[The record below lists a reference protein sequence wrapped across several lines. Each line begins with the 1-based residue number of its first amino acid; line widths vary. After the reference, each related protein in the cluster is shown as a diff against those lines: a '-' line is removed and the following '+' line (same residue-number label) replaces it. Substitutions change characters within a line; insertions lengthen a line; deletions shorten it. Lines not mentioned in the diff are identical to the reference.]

1 MSLLCIICPKCG
13 GTAFL
18 PKDEFPGEIGAVL
31 AYHIAHPMVIPP
43 HLPAPEGAE
52 YTLCHY
58 NDLCRC
64 AGSGTTAWLGVFKP
78 KPKK

>member
-1 MSLLCIICPKCG
+1 MSLLCIICPRCG

-18 PKDEFPGEIGAVL
+18 PKDEYPGNIGDIL
-31 AYHIAHPMVIPP
+31 AQHLEKPMVIPP

-52 YTLCHY
+52 YTLCDCSHRA
-58 NDLCRC
+58 RC
-64 AGSGTTAWLGVFKP
+64 DGSGMTAWLGVFKP